1 MREPFIL
8 HPPEARGG
16 NDRQL
21 REVIGQRSSPAQM
34 LTELCC
40 MLANLGSTDQQL
52 ERPAKSPPPSGNNQ
66 IVNSALGLG
75 HLRVSDFMITA
86 IDASFLPGSSSP
98 RRPCSMRMR
107 G

>member
-8 HPPEARGG
+8 RPPEARGG

-21 REVIGQRSSPAQM
+21 REAIGQRSSPAQM

-75 HLRVSDFMITA
+75 HLRVSDFMITGHRCILSA
-86 IDASFLPGSSSP
+86 WLEFAPAPLLHANAG
-98 RRPCSMRMR
+98 
-107 G
+107 